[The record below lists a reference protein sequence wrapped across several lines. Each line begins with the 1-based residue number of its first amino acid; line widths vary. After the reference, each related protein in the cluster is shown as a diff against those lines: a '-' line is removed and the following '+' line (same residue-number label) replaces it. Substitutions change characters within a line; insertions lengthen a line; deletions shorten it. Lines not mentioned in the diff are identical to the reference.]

1 MKTIL
6 DNVIEPEV
14 IIIRNLIKSNTRRT
28 FTMND
33 VRRFFKGARGRK
45 QKEAVWEALQ
55 LAREKRILK
64 RCNNGVYVLRSLL
77 PGMILKTMAE
87 RKMGKVRIGRPY
99 PRKDMRC
106 TVRDV
111 YEYLGLD
118 WRHPRRR

>member
-6 DNVIEPEV
+6 DNVVEPEV
-14 IIIRNLIKSNTRRT
+14 TIARNLIKSKTRRT

-33 VRRFFKGARGRK
+33 VRRFFKSARGQK
-45 QKEAVWEALQ
+45 QKQAVWEALQ

-64 RCNNGVYVLRSLL
+64 RCKNGAYVLRGLL
-77 PGMILKTMAE
+77 PGMILKTIAE
-87 RKMGKVRIGRPY
+87 RKMDKVRIGRTF
-99 PRKDMRC
+99 PRKGLRC

-111 YEYLGLD
+111 YEYLGID